1 MSSSRRY
8 EPGVSAWIAEG
19 AGGPE
24 EQRGLQG
31 LRISFSPLGHP
42 PQVRT
47 IRQTIAKLENKVR
60 ELEKQQVTILATPL
74 PEESE

>member
-8 EPGVSAWIAEG
+8 EAGVCLDSRG

-24 EQRGLQG
+24 EQRGLER
-31 LRISFSPLGHP
+31 LRISCSPLGHP

-47 IRQTIAKLENKVR
+47 IRQTIVKLENKVR